1 MSEIPTTVK
10 MQLCI
15 EDVMRGRI
23 PLFDGVEKLLA
34 LAQDVPAL
42 ASNRDH
48 RKLAELLGLADHLP
62 IGAAR
67 EHWQAE
73 ALHRAD
79 RELMELERK
88 QKDAVFYACRR
99 LLTALEG

>member
-1 MSEIPTTVK
+1 MSDIPTTVK

-23 PLFDGVEKLLA
+23 PLFDGVEKLLG
-34 LAQDVPAL
+34 LAKDVPTL
-42 ASNRDH
+42 EHNRDR
-48 RKLAELLGLADHLP
+48 RKLAELLAMADHLP

-79 RELMELERK
+79 RELMELER
-88 QKDAVFYACRR
+88 QHKDAVFYACRR